1 MATLLTI
8 RDGIKNFCSK
18 YDRFMTPLV
27 KFILALAMFLSI
39 VHITGYNE
47 TFGSGM
53 VIFLL
58 SLVCAFMTDGIT
70 LALGGFVGFMH
81 FFSASKEIAAVY
93 LILFV
98 IMYCIYIR
106 FFPKTAWLIMFT
118 PLFFILKLQYF
129 IPILAGMI
137 VGPTAMVSAAFGCVF
152 YYFAVYAAK
161 YVEMMGLYAE
171 EDLIEGYRYMFQ
183 QLVDDKNLILTMV
196 VFAAIIVCTNLV
208 YRMSFEFSWYAAII
222 VGGLFESILFLVG
235 NFVLEANVSV
245 GGVLLGSI
253 VSILI
258 GIVVQFFKA
267 VVDYS
272 RVENTQFEDDEY
284 YYYVK
289 AVPKVVMGKQQ
300 KNVRKISEVK
310 IVDPEDDDVED
321 GATR

>member
-8 RDGIKNFCSK
+8 REEIKNFCSK
-18 YDRFMTPLV
+18 YDRFITPLV
-27 KFILALAMFLSI
+27 KFLLALAMFWSI

-70 LALGGFVGFMH
+70 LALGGFVAFMH

-118 PLFFILKLQYF
+118 PLFFILKIQYF
-129 IPILAGMI
+129 IPVLAGML
-137 VGPTAMVSAAFGCVF
+137 VGPAAMISAAFGCIF
-152 YYFAVYAAK
+152 YYFADYAAK

-171 EDLIEGYRYMFQ
+171 DELIEGYRYMFQ

-208 YRMSFEFSWYAAII
+208 YRMSFEYSWYAGII
-222 VGGLFESILFLVG
+222 VGGLFESILFLLG
-235 NFVLEANVSV
+235 NFVLEADISV
-245 GGVLLGSI
+245 GSVLLGSI
-253 VSILI
+253 VAIVI
-258 GIVVQFFKA
+258 GVIVQFFKT

-272 RVENTQFEDDEY
+272 RVQNTQFEDDEY

-289 AVPKVVMGKQQ
+289 AVPKVTMGKQK
-300 KNVRKISEVK
+300 KNVRKINTVKESASEE
-310 IVDPEDDDVED
+310 EDVD

>member
-8 RDGIKNFCSK
+8 REEIKNFCSK
-18 YDRFMTPLV
+18 YDRFITPLV
-27 KFILALAMFLSI
+27 KFILALAMFWSI
-39 VHITGYNE
+39 VHLTGYND

-58 SLVCAFMTDGIT
+58 SLVCAFMTEGIT

-81 FFSASKEIAAVY
+81 FFSASKEIAVVY

-98 IMYCIYIR
+98 LMYCIYIR

-129 IPILAGMI
+129 VPVLAGML
-137 VGPTAMVSAAFGCVF
+137 VGPAGMISAAFGCIF
-152 YYFAVYAAK
+152 YYFANYAAQ
-161 YVEMMGLYAE
+161 YVEMMGTYAE

-183 QLVDDKNLILTMV
+183 HLVEDKNLMLTMV
-196 VFAAIIVCTNLV
+196 VFAVIIVATNIV
-208 YRMSFEFSWYAAII
+208 YKLSFEFSWYAAII
-222 VGGLFESILFLVG
+222 VGGLFESILFLIG
-235 NFVLEANVSV
+235 NFVLEASVSV

-253 VSILI
+253 VAILL
-258 GIVVQFFKA
+258 GVVVQFFKT

-300 KNVRKISEVK
+300 KNIRKISEVTPA
-310 IVDPEDDDVED
+310 VTEEEDVD